1 MTLLSCA
8 LLLVLAGAAC
18 RWTAYRTRVAPPR
31 RFGVAQRGF
40 WLPPLLAP
48 GEFATA
54 DARRLEVVGRVL
66 IDLGVFAMLAL
77 RAWQHAAG

>member
-1 MTLLSCA
+1 MTLSSFA

-18 RWTAYRTRVAPPR
+18 RWTAYRARVAPR
-31 RFGVAQRGF
+31 RFGFAQRGF